1 MRKTTAPQPDP
12 TTPAATNAAG
22 TEEEP
27 LRIASESDPNKVAG
41 ALAGLV
47 REDKRIIFAVAIGA
61 AADHQL
67 VKAVAIAKGYLAPS
81 ALTLMMSPAF
91 GMTVVDGR
99 RLTTM
104 KHTIYAVRAR

>member
-1 MRKTTAPQPDP
+1 MRRTTTPQPDP
-12 TTPAATNAAG
+12 ATPAAG
-22 TEEEP
+22 TEERP
-27 LRIASESDPNKVAG
+27 LRVASESDPNKVAG

-47 REDKRIIFAVAIGA
+47 REGKRIIFAIAIGA

-91 GMTVVDGR
+91 GKTVIDDQER
-99 RLTTM
+99 TTM